1 MVNKKFQKAYTMV
14 EMLTVV
20 AIIMILSA
28 IFVSLNQP
36 QKKFVLQRNIYSL
49 SAAARSVQEMSMSIS
64 TIKINNID
72 RVPEGGYGIQLS
84 SETQDGK
91 NKKYALYFNNLA
103 DSGSLDYQSGEA
115 VLNSPIAFTDNVFIS
130 DISGIDE
137 SGIDVNEI
145 AQLNIIYYPP
155 DPKILMFYGGNSDN
169 RLRDATVTLKLGGT
183 NFVRKIYF
191 NKLGLISVDQK
202 QETEP

>member
-36 QKKFVLQRNIYSL
+36 QKKFALQRNIYSL

-84 SETQDGK
+84 SETQENK
-91 NKKYALYFNNLA
+91 NKNYILYFNNLA
-103 DSGSLDYQSGEA
+103 DSGNLTYQSGEA
-115 VLNSPIAFTDNVFIS
+115 VLNSPINFTDNVAISGISGTSELGEAIS
-130 DISGIDE
+130 DIT
-137 SGIDVNEI
+137 
-145 AQLNIIYYPP
+145 QLNIIYYPP